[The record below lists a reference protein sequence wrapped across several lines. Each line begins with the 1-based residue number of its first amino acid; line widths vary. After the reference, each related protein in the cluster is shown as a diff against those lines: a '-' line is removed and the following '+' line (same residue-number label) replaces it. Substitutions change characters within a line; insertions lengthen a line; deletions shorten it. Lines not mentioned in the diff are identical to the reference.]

1 MQRREVGGLVDEAA
15 IIFYYVSPGD
25 VINHCCLLELSYGNN
40 NTKYGLEILQSPP
53 QPLIVNHLHMNI
65 RREGAECSLSGE

>member
-40 NTKYGLEILQSPP
+40 NTKYGLQSPP